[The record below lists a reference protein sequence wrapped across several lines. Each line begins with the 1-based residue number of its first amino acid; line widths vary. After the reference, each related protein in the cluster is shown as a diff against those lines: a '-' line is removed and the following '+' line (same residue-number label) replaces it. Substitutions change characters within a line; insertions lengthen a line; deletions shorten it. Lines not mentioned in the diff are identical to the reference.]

1 MQAFQQRKKFGSHA
15 GRIAGSLIAFLFT
28 LRGLHFREA
37 VFRGEIVR
45 VIFPDTGKEI
55 IKSPNSRGITK
66 RKTAE
71 NGIKRT
77 VLEHAASDGD
87 RSYFQL

>member
-45 VIFPDTGKEI
+45 VIFPDLKQADRNVAYRKGAVVLVQKQSN
-55 IKSPNSRGITK
+55 SP
-66 RKTAE
+66 A
-71 NGIKRT
+71 
-77 VLEHAASDGD
+77 
-87 RSYFQL
+87 